1 MGFEPLPYGEH
12 MLVARSADESQ
23 LYLELQP
30 CRACGERGFSWS
42 DHYLESRAGQLVSRY
57 VGACDSCGDESEFAF
72 ELRRETPAPEG
83 FGGATPSEI
92 IDPGQFF
99 ALARAAA
106 GSVPADPMHCDP
118 DEREDALAAIVF
130 ASAAIEEVIKFV
142 PDGEDHV
149 PPDAF
154 VSEDGK
160 AVYAADPMT
169 FQLDRLKVTAESYRR
184 VHHTYLA

>member
-1 MGFEPLPYGEH
+1 

-23 LYLELQP
+23 LYMELQS
-30 CRACGERGFSWS
+30 CHACGERGFSWS

-57 VGACDSCGDESEFAF
+57 TGACDACGEQGEFEF

-83 FGGATPSEI
+83 FGGATSSQI

-106 GSVPADPMHCDP
+106 ESVPADPAHCAP
-118 DEREDALAAIVF
+118 DEHEDVLAAITF

-142 PDGEDHV
+142 PEGEDSV

-154 VSEDGK
+154 VTKEGK

-169 FQLDRLKVTAESYRR
+169 FQLDRLKVTALSYQR
-184 VHHTYLA
+184 VHQAYLNSSV